1 MIGVMPPGFAF
12 PDRQFEYWEP
22 ASFTPQQLSNRQ
34 MHFLEV
40 VARLKPGVSAAQA
53 QTDMN
58 AVAKDLEHA
67 YPATNR
73 SLGVVVV
80 PLRDQLVGDT
90 RTAFLVL
97 LIAAAVV
104 LLIACANVANL
115 LLTRG
120 AERRREFAVRAAL
133 GASRA

>member
-1 MIGVMPPGFAF
+1 
-12 PDRQFEYWEP
+12 
-22 ASFTPQQLSNRQ
+22 

-40 VARLKPGVSAAQA
+40 AARLKPGVSAAQA